1 MFTEIRK
8 LWRNSTKLW
17 VSISSLSNTVQEMEF
32 KSSEGLA
39 EQAKRLPEVVLALN
53 SEVIRLT
60 GKKLVDGIKDKLV
73 EAKSSMTYSRP
84 VGLKEKRLDSSKNV
98 SYLNALD
105 ELEGGQRRA
114 TDPVWSLKVYGMERL
129 LMNKNE
135 PVLYYLKDGP
145 KLGFIREELQIVPPR
160 TELPPEGTKFENTVR
175 KEFLNRP
182 KKSL

>member
-1 MFTEIRK
+1 M
-8 LWRNSTKLW
+8 
-17 VSISSLSNTVQEMEF
+17 
-32 KSSEGLA
+32 
-39 EQAKRLPEVVLALN
+39 
-53 SEVIRLT
+53 IRLT

-73 EAKSSMTYSRP
+73 WAKSSMTYSRP
-84 VGLKEKRLDSSKNV
+84 VGLKEKRLNSSKNV

-129 LMNKNE
+129 LMNKNG

>member
-1 MFTEIRK
+1 MFH
-8 LWRNSTKLW
+8 
-17 VSISSLSNTVQEMEF
+17 
-32 KSSEGLA
+32 
-39 EQAKRLPEVVLALN
+39 
-53 SEVIRLT
+53 
-60 GKKLVDGIKDKLV
+60 GIKDKLV

-84 VGLKEKRLDSSKNV
+84 VGLKEKTLD
-98 SYLNALD
+98 LT
-105 ELEGGQRRA
+105 GR
-114 TDPVWSLKVYGMERL
+114 SLKVYGMERL

>member
-1 MFTEIRK
+1 M
-8 LWRNSTKLW
+8 
-17 VSISSLSNTVQEMEF
+17 
-32 KSSEGLA
+32 
-39 EQAKRLPEVVLALN
+39 
-53 SEVIRLT
+53 IRLT

-84 VGLKEKRLDSSKNV
+84 VGLKEKRLDPSKNV

>member
-1 MFTEIRK
+1 M
-8 LWRNSTKLW
+8 
-17 VSISSLSNTVQEMEF
+17 
-32 KSSEGLA
+32 
-39 EQAKRLPEVVLALN
+39 
-53 SEVIRLT
+53 IRLT

-84 VGLKEKRLDSSKNV
+84 VGLKEKRLDSSKYV

>member
-1 MFTEIRK
+1 M
-8 LWRNSTKLW
+8 
-17 VSISSLSNTVQEMEF
+17 
-32 KSSEGLA
+32 
-39 EQAKRLPEVVLALN
+39 
-53 SEVIRLT
+53 IRLT

-160 TELPPEGTKFENTVR
+160 TELPPEGTKFEKIV
-175 KEFLNRP
+175 F
-182 KKSL
+182 

>member
-1 MFTEIRK
+1 M
-8 LWRNSTKLW
+8 
-17 VSISSLSNTVQEMEF
+17 
-32 KSSEGLA
+32 
-39 EQAKRLPEVVLALN
+39 
-53 SEVIRLT
+53 IRLA
-60 GKKLVDGIKDKLV
+60 GKKLVDRIKDKLV
-73 EAKSSMTYSRP
+73 EAKS
-84 VGLKEKRLDSSKNV
+84 KSKNV
-98 SYLNALD
+98 SYLNALG

-114 TDPVWSLKVYGMERL
+114 TDPVWSLKVYDMERL

>member
-1 MFTEIRK
+1 M
-8 LWRNSTKLW
+8 
-17 VSISSLSNTVQEMEF
+17 
-32 KSSEGLA
+32 
-39 EQAKRLPEVVLALN
+39 
-53 SEVIRLT
+53 IRLT

-84 VGLKEKRLDSSKNV
+84 VGLKEKRLNSSKNV
-98 SYLNALD
+98 SYLNALG

-145 KLGFIREELQIVPPR
+145 KLGFIIVPPR